1 MTAKAQSLLV
11 QAQKTLLTPYGL
23 DVADLSKVFGT
34 IMAHDVDYADLY
46 FQYSRSEAW
55 SLEEG
60 IVKSGSFNIDEGVGV
75 RAISGEKT
83 AFAYSDDISL
93 PALADAASAVRAI
106 AAAGQQRRNKII
118 PALEKKKAHALYVP
132 LDPLSSPVSY
142 THLTLPTNREV

>member
-23 DVADLSKVFGT
+23 DVADLNKVFGT

-60 IVKSGSFNIDEGVGV
+60 IVKSGSFNID
-75 RAISGEKT
+75 
-83 AFAYSDDISL
+83 
-93 PALADAASAVRAI
+93 
-106 AAAGQQRRNKII
+106 
-118 PALEKKKAHALYVP
+118 
-132 LDPLSSPVSY
+132 
-142 THLTLPTNREV
+142 